1 MTKYVKSSTG
11 LSSHQSNTQQFSL
24 KAKIQRKVAK
34 LEKVNMVGQFWPGNI
49 LTNSPKL
56 INEALKRRKSTMFV
70 NRDPSQ
76 PMEVVLSFDF

>member
-1 MTKYVKSSTG
+1 MKTANS
-11 LSSHQSNTQQFSL
+11 QQFSL
-24 KAKIQRKVAK
+24 KAKIQRKEGNQ
-34 LEKVNMVGQFWPGNI
+34 EKVDRIDQFWPENI

-56 INEALKRRKSTMFV
+56 INEALKRRERAVFG